1 MMFILSL
8 ILFLGGL
15 FLFAVA
21 FMVTSFQGV
30 VFTCGILA
38 VCLAMALPM
47 FKGRTKSAK

>member
-15 FLFAVA
+15 ALFAVA
-21 FMVTSFQGV
+21 FMVSSFQAV
-30 VFTCGILA
+30 VFTAGILA

-47 FKGRTKSAK
+47 FKSAK

>member
-1 MMFILSL
+1 MMFILAL

-21 FMVTSFQGV
+21 FMVSSFQGL
-30 VFTCGILA
+30 VFALGILA

-47 FKGRTKSAK
+47 FKSAK